1 MSEELESTTDQGV
14 TQPADDENTQ
24 NPQEEAPAAEAEAP
38 AAEAEAPA
46 ETTPEAEAETPA
58 PDSVGEKEAAE

>member
-24 NPQEEAPAAEAEAP
+24 NPQEEAPAAET
-38 AAEAEAPA
+38 EAPA
-46 ETTPEAEAETPA
+46 ETTPEAEAEKPA